1 MDENREDI
9 EENNSEKIES
19 NLEDNKSNEI
29 ENTEK
34 LNDGS
39 EDKKEQDI
47 EGPSGEQ
54 DSLFIEKKDDS
65 PQDNKDI
72 EAMQNKQLKWA
83 VFLMVGIILIIVVVP
98 FINTNFINKFDYHG
112 LTFQK
117 TQLGQIEFYST
128 KFPVVTGTGQVTGE
142 YAVNLRNDPRELADI
157 PLEVDDDKIV
167 FNVIK
172 ENFKD
177 VYAPTYITI
186 NPFMEAC
193 DDSGIALLTLS
204 GFIRD
209 SGPKVHSA
217 VTDKAYAKDN
227 NLTQKWCYGLNTVF
241 VITDGEETKISQIQP
256 YCYKLE
262 FKDCE
267 ILEVSEKAVL
277 NFLEQYADRFQVQ

>member
-1 MDENREDI
+1 MDEKREDI
-9 EENNSEKIES
+9 EENNFKK
-19 NLEDNKSNEI
+19 LESNEI
-29 ENTEK
+29 EDTEK
-34 LNDGS
+34 LNNPS

-47 EGPSGEQ
+47 EGSSGEQ
-54 DSLFIEKKDDS
+54 DSLFSEKKDDS

-83 VFLMVGIILIIVVVP
+83 VFLMASIILIIVIVP
-98 FINTNFINKFDYHG
+98 FVNTNFINKFDYHG

>member
-29 ENTEK
+29 ENAEK
-34 LNDGS
+34 LNDS
-39 EDKKEQDI
+39 SKDKNEQDI

-54 DSLFIEKKDDS
+54 DSLFSEKKDDS
-65 PQDNKDI
+65 PQNNKDI

-241 VITDGEETKISQIQP
+241 VITDGGRDK
-256 YCYKLE
+256 
-262 FKDCE
+262 
-267 ILEVSEKAVL
+267 
-277 NFLEQYADRFQVQ
+277 N